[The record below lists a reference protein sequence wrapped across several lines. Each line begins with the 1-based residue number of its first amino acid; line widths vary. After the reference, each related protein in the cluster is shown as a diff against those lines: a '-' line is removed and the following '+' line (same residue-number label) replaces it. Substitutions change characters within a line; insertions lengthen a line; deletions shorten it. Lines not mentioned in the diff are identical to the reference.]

1 MRADWGRAPAG
12 LNQIGRSYLEKN
24 KSGAFFDGVWAV
36 RLGSSGLLRPKR
48 EISMKKKTYRKL
60 QIGVAGL
67 AGAMLFASFQ
77 GFAQDNSAALKADA
91 LSAAWSGMVKDAT
104 VVDWEGNV
112 LQEGS
117 NGYTCL
123 PTPPMLSGTAP
134 MCMDSEWMKWAD
146 AWANKKE
153 YAAETLGISYMLS
166 GDEGASNIDPYAE
179 GPTDDNEWIE
189 EGAHL
194 MVLAPAALLETYPT
208 DPHNGGPYVMWKGTP
223 YAHLMVPIGAR
234 D

>member
-1 MRADWGRAPAG
+1 
-12 LNQIGRSYLEKN
+12 
-24 KSGAFFDGVWAV
+24 
-36 RLGSSGLLRPKR
+36 
-48 EISMKKKTYRKL
+48 MKKKTYRKL

-77 GFAQDNSAALKADA
+77 GCAQDDSAALKADA
-91 LSAAWSGMVKDAT
+91 LTAAWSGMVKDAT

-123 PTPPMLSGTAP
+123 PTPAMLSGTAP

>member
-1 MRADWGRAPAG
+1 
-12 LNQIGRSYLEKN
+12 
-24 KSGAFFDGVWAV
+24 
-36 RLGSSGLLRPKR
+36 
-48 EISMKKKTYRKL
+48 MKKKTYRKL

-77 GFAQDNSAALKADA
+77 GFAQDDSAALKADA

-123 PTPPMLSGTAP
+123 PTPAMLSGTAP